1 MKAMILAAGLG
12 TRMRPLTDHTP
23 KPMLQVAGKP
33 LIEHHVRRLVCAGV
47 TEIVINH
54 AYLGEQIE
62 NYLQD
67 GAQLGARIEY
77 SRENTPLESG
87 GGIFR
92 ALPLLGNDPFIALN
106 SDVWTDYPLQQLA
119 ALRDAIN
126 AKNRLAH
133 LVLTDNPTQHPHG
146 DFFLANG
153 LVHAEGEGRKL
164 TWTGIRVMSPA
175 LFDGCSDGV
184 FSIVPLLKNAMSN
197 GLVTGEYYSGQWL
210 DVGTPER
217 LLDAN
222 RIAEEKIV

>member
-33 LIEHHVRRLVCAGV
+33 LIEHHVRRLVCAGF

-67 GAQLGARIEY
+67 GAQFGARIEY

-92 ALPLLGNDPFIALN
+92 ALPLLGNHPFLALN

-119 ALRDAIN
+119 ALRVAMSP
-126 AKNRLAH
+126 NRLAH
-133 LVLTDNPTQHPHG
+133 LVLTDNPRQHPHG
-146 DFFLANG
+146 DFYLASDG
-153 LVHAEGEGRKL
+153 RVRAEGIGNKL
-164 TWTGIRVMSPA
+164 TWTGIRIMHPA
-175 LFDGCSDGV
+175 LFGGCSDGV
-184 FSIVPLLKNAMSN
+184 FSVVPLLKNAMSN